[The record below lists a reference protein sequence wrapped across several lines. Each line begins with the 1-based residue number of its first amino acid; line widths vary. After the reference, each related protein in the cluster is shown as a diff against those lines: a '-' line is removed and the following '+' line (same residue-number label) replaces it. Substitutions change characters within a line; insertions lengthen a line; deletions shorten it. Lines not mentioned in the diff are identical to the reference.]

1 MPDTPS
7 LHRHAEA
14 WLKSG
19 ACDRIINEGG
29 RRSPGAVCPRNDPK
43 GYGPHAPVSRP
54 TNDPK
59 ETVIEIPGL
68 KATTR
73 GPLVL
78 LAIRHRECFRKYSP
92 GVLFPKVGRLLA
104 GTAKSARQ
112 LPAYQAK
119 LVYQRIITA
128 RQKRPP
134 TPQKPAVNPSPQRRR
149 NIFHNTCTRNRH
161 SSYPRRHRGC
171 PKPLSPDPGR
181 VFSTR

>member
-1 MPDTPS
+1 MPKPGSSPAHVTVS
-7 LHRHAEA
+7 
-14 WLKSG
+14 
-19 ACDRIINEGG
+19 IINEGG
-29 RRSPGAVCPRNDPK
+29 RRSPGAVCPRNAPK

-68 KATTR
+68 KATGHKT
-73 GPLVL
+73 
-78 LAIRHRECFRKYSP
+78 P
-92 GVLFPKVGRLLA
+92 GVFPKIFTGALFPEVGRLLA

-112 LPAYQAK
+112 LAAYPAK

-149 NIFHNTCTRNRH
+149 NKFHNTCTRNRH